1 VGTLM
6 GYDVSIITNAKCSS
20 EKCCH
25 IRSNGATLW
34 LAESLGEEFPDV
46 IGKEKDY
53 MKQEDLLVEAY
64 PDRFFSVN
72 QYGNV
77 DNMEAHYGSTGME
90 IWEQTNGEVSHFVMA
105 GSTGGTIM
113 GVGRYLKEKSAD
125 VQIVLADPEKSH
137 LSALVAGRCD
147 AAAGDAAF
155 KEIDAKIKATGGIQV
170 EGAGKASLTGLM
182 TQGGGVLSHVD
193 EAISIND
200 FDAFDHSRAA
210 GAAGMLVG
218 GSAGLNIAASKVL
231 AQRCAEETPRAGG
244 VTIVT
249 LLCDHGIKYL
259 SKVYNDEWLAKHDT
273 RPPAPAGGNAD
284 GHVLRAR

>member
-1 VGTLM
+1 MAGITGAFYAVLGYLPPLSRVISPPETHVQAPGVARKTGVPTPLDLISSPDPALWTRMVDLSSLLPTSVHQFNTLNPGSEIKLMAKCEHMNPGMSHKDRIAKSMLERAEKRGELRGPNGEKKTILASSSGNTGCSLALVGTLM

-46 IGKEKDY
+46 IGTEKDY

-113 GVGRYLKEKSAD
+113 GVGRYLKEKSA
-125 VQIVLADPEKSH
+125 
-137 LSALVAGRCD
+137 
-147 AAAGDAAF
+147 
-155 KEIDAKIKATGGIQV
+155 
-170 EGAGKASLTGLM
+170 
-182 TQGGGVLSHVD
+182 
-193 EAISIND
+193 
-200 FDAFDHSRAA
+200 
-210 GAAGMLVG
+210 
-218 GSAGLNIAASKVL
+218 
-231 AQRCAEETPRAGG
+231 
-244 VTIVT
+244 
-249 LLCDHGIKYL
+249 
-259 SKVYNDEWLAKHDT
+259 
-273 RPPAPAGGNAD
+273 
-284 GHVLRAR
+284 

>member
-1 VGTLM
+1 M
-6 GYDVSIITNAKCSS
+6 GYDVNIITNDKCSP
-20 EKCCH
+20 EKCSH

-34 LAESLGEEFPDV
+34 LAESLGAEFPDV
-46 IGKEKDY
+46 IGAEKDY
-53 MKQEDLLVEAY
+53 MAQEDLLVEAF

-77 DNMEAHYGSTGME
+77 DNLEAHYGSTGME
-90 IWEQTNGEVSHFVMA
+90 IWEQTNGAVSHFVMA

-113 GVGRYLKEKSAD
+113 GVGRYLKEKRAD
-125 VQIVLADPEKSH
+125 IQVVLADPEKSH
-137 LSALVAGRCD
+137 LSALVEGRAD
-147 AAAGDAAF
+147 AAAGDTAF
-155 KEIDAKIKATGGIQV
+155 KAIDAKIEATGGIQV
-170 EGAGKASLTGLM
+170 EGAGKSSLTGLM
-182 TQGGGVLSHVD
+182 TQGGVFANVD

-200 FDAFDHSRAA
+200 FDAFDHCRAA
-210 GAAGMLVG
+210 SAAGMLVG

-231 AQRCAEETPRAGG
+231 AQRCAEEAPRAGG

-273 RPPAPAGGNAD
+273 RPPAPDGGSAD
-284 GHVLRAR
+284 GTVLRAR

>member
-1 VGTLM
+1 M
-6 GYDVSIITNAKCSS
+6 GYDVNIITNDKCSP
-20 EKCCH
+20 EKCSH

-34 LAESLGEEFPDV
+34 LAESLGAEFPDV
-46 IGKEKDY
+46 IGAEKDY
-53 MKQEDLLVEAY
+53 MTQEDLLVEAF

-77 DNMEAHYGSTGME
+77 DNLEAHYSSTGME
-90 IWEQTNGEVSHFVMA
+90 IWEQTNGAVSHFVMA

-113 GVGRYLKEKSAD
+113 GVGRYLKEKRAD
-125 VQIVLADPEKSH
+125 VQVVLADPEKSH
-137 LSALVAGRCD
+137 LSALVEGRAD

-155 KEIDAKIKATGGIQV
+155 KAIDAKIKATGGIQV

-182 TQGGGVLSHVD
+182 TQGGGVLANVD

-200 FDAFDHSRAA
+200 FDAFDHCRAA
-210 GAAGMLVG
+210 SAAGMLVG

-231 AQRCAEETPRAGG
+231 AQRCAEEAPRAGG

-259 SKVYNDEWLAKHDT
+259 SKVFNDEWLAKHDT
-273 RPPAPAGGNAD
+273 RPPAPAGANAD
-284 GHVLRAR
+284 GAVLRAR